1 MVRVLRSCRKGQRK
15 KSGMMKTRTGF
26 THGFRDPQYKYKYK
40 YIYIH
45 MYIVWGFVRFRRS
58 FMGGFKSRGSEIS
71 LVL

>member
-1 MVRVLRSCRKGQRK
+1 MRVLRSCRKGQRK

-71 LVL
+71 LVF